1 MLKRI
6 PYDACAKKKIQML
19 KKWPNKNNMQSK
31 QRKEYQKNNPVSA
44 SAAHH
49 YYTVPTGLQQMDA
62 ELDTQ
67 LQVLL
72 SPL

>member
-6 PYDACAKKKIQML
+6 PYDTCAKKKIQML
-19 KKWPNKNNMQSK
+19 KKWPNKNNRQSK
-31 QRKEYQKNNPVSA
+31 QRKENQKNNPVSA

-49 YYTVPTGLQQMDA
+49 YYTVPTQLKQMDA